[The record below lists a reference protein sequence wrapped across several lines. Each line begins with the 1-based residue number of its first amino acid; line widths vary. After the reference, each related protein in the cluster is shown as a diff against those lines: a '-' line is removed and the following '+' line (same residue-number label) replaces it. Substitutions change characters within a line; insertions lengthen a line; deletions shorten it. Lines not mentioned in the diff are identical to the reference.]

1 MELAFI
7 FKSDGL
13 LGESSDAINDI
24 MYNENNRS
32 TDLELSTKMG
42 QYWVNFA
49 YDGNPN
55 SAPYDMSTEWK
66 PWNKLNNNERFI
78 VFDSVND
85 KGIAMFNNTLSANS
99 ILQGISS
106 ESITVDQKCYIID
119 KMFNRTTLTDEEV
132 DEIYR
137 TFMNGKCTR
146 A

>member
-1 MELAFI
+1 
-7 FKSDGL
+7 
-13 LGESSDAINDI
+13 
-24 MYNENNRS
+24 MYNEKNRS

-55 SAPYDMSTEWK
+55 SAPYEMSTEWK

-78 VFDSVND
+78 VFDSDND
-85 KGIAMFNNTLSANS
+85 KGIAMFN
-99 ILQGISS
+99 
-106 ESITVDQKCYIID
+106 
-119 KMFNRTTLTDEEV
+119 RTTLTDDEV

-137 TFMNGKCTR
+137 TFISGKCTR

>member
-1 MELAFI
+1 
-7 FKSDGL
+7 
-13 LGESSDAINDI
+13 
-24 MYNENNRS
+24 
-32 TDLELSTKMG
+32 MG

-55 SAPYDMSTEWK
+55 IAPYDMSTEWK

-106 ESITVDQKCYIID
+106 ESITVDQKCNIID

-137 TFMNGKCTR
+137 TFMSGKCTR